1 MSQKEYVVKYRKP
14 AIVKTVDASAV
25 IGIDTQVFTNV
36 HDFKEFISS
45 LQSDQIIEMYEKVEL
60 DYNDFMKDT
69 LYHLTYQVNSL
80 TTGLSQTL
88 TKSFKTFEELSKF
101 FDSIANKHTIL
112 SVDLPK
118 SAEWIKEFKRIS

>member
-14 AIVKTVDASAV
+14 AKINITGEICEST
-25 IGIDTQVFTNV
+25 DTQVFINV

-45 LQSDQIIEMYEKVEL
+45 LQSDQIIEMYERVEL
-60 DYNDFMKDT
+60 DYNVFMKDT

>member
-14 AIVKTVDASAV
+14 AIIKLDDGSTVGS
-25 IGIDTQVFTNV
+25 DTQVFTDIN
-36 HDFKEFISS
+36 DFKEFISS
-45 LQSDQIIEMYEKVEL
+45 LQFDQVIEIYEKVKLNYDEL
-60 DYNDFMKDT
+60 VKDT
-69 LYHLTYQVNSL
+69 LYSITYQMNSSSL
-80 TTGLSQTL
+80 CLSQTL

-101 FDSIANKHTIL
+101 ADSIVHKHTIL

>member
-1 MSQKEYVVKYRKP
+1 MAQKEYVVKYKR
-14 AIVKTVDASAV
+14 SANV
-25 IGIDTQVFTNV
+25 TIQDVHTIDTDTQVFTDIN
-36 HDFKEFISS
+36 DFKKFISS
-45 LQSDQIIEMYEKVEL
+45 LQQNQVIEMYEKVEL

-69 LYHLTYQVNSL
+69 LYHLTYQINSL
-80 TTGLSQTL
+80 ITGLSQTL
-88 TKSFKTFEELSKF
+88 TKSFKTFEELSEF

>member
-1 MSQKEYVVKYRKP
+1 MSQKEYVVKYKRNACVTIP
-14 AIVKTVDASAV
+14 GVHAIDT
-25 IGIDTQVFTNV
+25 DTQVFTDIN
-36 HDFKEFISS
+36 DFKKFISS
-45 LQSDQIIEMYEKVEL
+45 LQRGEL
-60 DYNDFMKDT
+60 DYDDVMKDT
-69 LYHLTYQVNSL
+69 LYHLTYQLNNL

-101 FDSIANKHTIL
+101 ADSIVHKHTIL

>member
-1 MSQKEYVVKYRKP
+1 MSQKEYVVKYRKT
-14 AIVKTVDASAV
+14 ATVKSTDASPV
-25 IGIDTQVFTNV
+25 IDIDTQVFTNV

-69 LYHLTYQVNSL
+69 LYHITYQINSL
-80 TTGLSQTL
+80 ITGLSQTL

-118 SAEWIKEFKRIS
+118 SADWIKEFKRIS

>member
-14 AIVKTVDASAV
+14 AKLNITGEICEST
-25 IGIDTQVFTNV
+25 DTQVFTNV

-45 LQSDQIIEMYEKVEL
+45 LQSDQIIEMYERVEL

>member
-14 AIVKTVDASAV
+14 AKLNITGEICEST
-25 IGIDTQVFTNV
+25 DTQVFINV

-45 LQSDQIIEMYEKVEL
+45 LQSDQIIEMYERVEL

>member
-1 MSQKEYVVKYRKP
+1 MSQKEYIVKYRKQ

-25 IGIDTQVFTNV
+25 IGIDTQEFTNV
-36 HDFKEFISS
+36 HDFKEFVSS
-45 LQSDQIIEMYEKVEL
+45 LQFDQVIEIYEKVKLNYDEL
-60 DYNDFMKDT
+60 IKDT

>member
-14 AIVKTVDASAV
+14 AKLNITGE
-25 IGIDTQVFTNV
+25 ICEPTDTQVFTNV
-36 HDFKEFISS
+36 HDFKEFIGS
-45 LQSDQIIEMYEKVEL
+45 LQSDQIIEMYERVEL

-69 LYHLTYQVNSL
+69 LYHLTYQINSL
-80 TTGLSQTL
+80 TTDLSQTL

-101 FDSIANKHTIL
+101 FDSISNKHTIL

>member
-14 AIVKTVDASAV
+14 AKLSITGEICESTDAK
-25 IGIDTQVFTNV
+25 VFTNV

-101 FDSIANKHTIL
+101 FDSITNKHTIL

>member
-1 MSQKEYVVKYRKP
+1 MSQKEYVVKYRKQ

-25 IGIDTQVFTNV
+25 IGIDTQEFTNV
-36 HDFKEFISS
+36 HDFKEFVSS
-45 LQSDQIIEMYEKVEL
+45 LQFDKVIEIYEKVKLNYDEL
-60 DYNDFMKDT
+60 IKDT

>member
-1 MSQKEYVVKYRKP
+1 MSQKEYVIKYRKP
-14 AIVKTVDASAV
+14 AKLSITGE
-25 IGIDTQVFTNV
+25 ICEPTDTQVFTNV

-45 LQSDQIIEMYEKVEL
+45 LQSDQIIEMYERVEL

>member
-14 AIVKTVDASAV
+14 AKFNITGEICEST
-25 IGIDTQVFTNV
+25 DTQVFINV

-45 LQSDQIIEMYEKVEL
+45 LQSDQIIEMYERVEL

>member
-14 AIVKTVDASAV
+14 AKLNITGEICEST
-25 IGIDTQVFTNV
+25 DTQVFINV

-45 LQSDQIIEMYEKVEL
+45 LQSDQIIEMYERVEL

-80 TTGLSQTL
+80 TTGLSQIL